1 MFASAQRDSDADNVT
16 GPSRRKRKR
25 APTPPAKSG
34 RHKKRQGVKSDKEYG
49 VARGIDFL
57 DVACVLNFDLP
68 SSARAYTHRVG
79 RTARAGRGGTA
90 LSFVLPSSEF
100 GKHKAVGSVPST
112 QHDEETWERIARA
125 QQGRVREY
133 VFDKKQADG
142 FRYRMEDALRA
153 VTRYVI

>member
-1 MFASAQRDSDADNVT
+1 M
-16 GPSRRKRKR
+16 
-25 APTPPAKSG
+25 
-34 RHKKRQGVKSDKEYG
+34 
-49 VARGIDFL
+49 
-57 DVACVLNFDLP
+57 
-68 SSARAYTHRVG
+68 G

-142 FRYRMEDALRA
+142 FWYRMEDALRA
-153 VTRYVI
+153 VTRYAIREARLKEIKQELLTSAIAVRNDG